1 MLDVIEKL
9 LILQDRDR
17 KISDVN
23 AELASI
29 APQRERLQGKVKDS
43 QDKLESSK
51 LQLKQIESER
61 KRLEL
66 EVESKKQ
73 QIEKYALQQ
82 FQTKKNE
89 EYRALATEID
99 NCKAAIV
106 GFEDQQLE
114 LMEKA
119 EAVQKEVAAA
129 TEIAN
134 QARKEVDSHTKDLAD
149 REQALSRQRAD
160 LEAGYEELEAA
171 VGDDSVLARYKRL
184 RKQRGERTVVGIEH
198 SVCGGCHMKLP
209 VQIVISC
216 QGAQELICCPNCG
229 RILYYTPHMDLAV
242 AQ

>member
-17 KISDVN
+17 KITDVN
-23 AELASI
+23 AELSSI
-29 APQRERLQGKVKDS
+29 APQRDRLQATLNHS
-43 QDKLESSK
+43 QAKLEASK
-51 LQLKQIESER
+51 LQLKQIESDR

-66 EVESKKQ
+66 EVESRKQ

-99 NCKAAIV
+99 GCKAAIV
-106 GFEDQQLE
+106 GLEDQQLE

-119 EAVQKEVAAA
+119 ETVQKEVAAA
-129 TEIAN
+129 TDVAN
-134 QARKEVDSHTKDLAD
+134 QARKEVDAQMKDLAD
-149 REQALSRQRAD
+149 REQALSRQRSE
-160 LEAGYEELEAA
+160 LEAGYDELEAA
-171 VGDDSVLARYKRL
+171 VSDESVLARYKRL
-184 RKQRGERTVVGIEH
+184 RKQRGDRTVVGIEH

-209 VQIVISC
+209 VQIVVSC